1 MDLKEILFISGKGG
15 LFKLVSKSK
24 NSVIVESF
32 IDKKRFP
39 VFASDKVS
47 SLNDISIYAV
57 DRDVPL
63 LDILK
68 TIKEKEKGGKAIDH
82 KSDNKLIKNYM
93 EEILPD
99 YDSERVYVSD
109 MKKLFYWYNLLVEY
123 NLLDFTESEVNNN
136 QTEEQIIET
145 EEQIIDSEIKSI

>member
-15 LFKLVSKSK
+15 LFKLVSNSK